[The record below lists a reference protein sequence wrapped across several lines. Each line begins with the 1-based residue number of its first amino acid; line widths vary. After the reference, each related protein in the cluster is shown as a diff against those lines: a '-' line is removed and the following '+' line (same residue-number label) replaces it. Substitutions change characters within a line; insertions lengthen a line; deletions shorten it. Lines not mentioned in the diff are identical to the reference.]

1 MLLKITGSIKRV
13 WSSLFMEDEK
23 LFFMILNIDNAKN
36 TMEIKKITAFV
47 LLKHYQIRGAI

>member
-47 LLKHYQIRGAI
+47 LLKNYQTCSAI